1 RCVVSRRCLAL
12 RDPHFQGTRSLQT
25 QAFLVPPRPLAP
37 WRRADNQTVLSRS
50 RSVPV
55 PSLRSSWIPPF
66 APASAVPL
74 PITIS
79 LSKQNRN
86 GMRGKGAGN
95 FSSRAITYCRN
106 ARPEHELQQKR
117 QWG

>member
-1 RCVVSRRCLAL
+1 M
-12 RDPHFQGTRSLQT
+12 D
-25 QAFLVPPRPLAP
+25 
-37 WRRADNQTVLSRS
+37 
-50 RSVPV
+50 
-55 PSLRSSWIPPF
+55 SSFCAGI
-66 APASAVPL
+66 AAVPL

-86 GMRGKGAGN
+86 GMREKRAGN